1 MEMKNVLGLIIA
13 FDTDNDL
20 RELTDH
26 RTVAAVPFGGR
37 YRIVDFMLSNMVNS
51 GIYRIGLLMKD
62 KYQSLIDHI
71 GTGKDWDLSRKNGG
85 ITLLPPYSYS
95 KKASPLVTG
104 EYRGK
109 IDALAGAIDYLQ
121 KNRADYVVIADGDLI
136 ANIPMDEVVKAHEA
150 SGNDITM
157 VVTKRS
163 TDNPFIT
170 FCELNRKRDIAD
182 IRVGDNNDGKCKYT
196 ALGVYVMSRQY
207 LIHLIADCV
216 THNCTHFER
225 ELLTRA
231 LTDGNI
237 GAYVFNEYNMKV
249 FDAKEY
255 FQANMDI
262 LDKDCR
268 NELFKR
274 TRPIFTRI
282 YDEAPAYYG
291 DKADVVDCL
300 VADGCHIEGKVSH
313 SVLFRDVLIEKD
325 AEVKNSIIMENGRI
339 LSGASLA
346 HIVTDRGVTIREGRT
361 MMGHENYP
369 VVIAKRSVV

>member
-1 MEMKNVLGLIIA
+1 MKNVLGLIIA

-26 RTVAAVPFGGR
+26 RTVAAVPVGSR
-37 YRIVDFMLSNMVNS
+37 YRIVDFMMSNMVNS

-71 GTGKDWDLSRKNGG
+71 GNAKDWDLSRKNAGV
-85 ITLLPPYSYS
+85 TLLPPYSYS

-136 ANIPMDEVVKAHEA
+136 ANVPLDEVIDMHEA

-157 VVTKRS
+157 VVSKRREAS
-163 TDNPFIT
+163 QFNTY
-170 FCELNRKRDIAD
+170 CELNRKKEVVD
-182 IRVGDNNDGKCKYT
+182 IRVGDHNDGKCKHT
-196 ALGVYVMSRQY
+196 ALGIYVMSRQY

-216 THNCTHFER
+216 THNYIHFER

-231 LTDGNI
+231 LNDGTV
-237 GAYVFNEYNMKV
+237 GAYVFNQYSMKV
-249 FDAKEY
+249 FDAKDY
-255 FQANMDI
+255 FQANMDM
-262 LDKDCR
+262 LDKDVRSEVFVR
-268 NELFKR
+268 N
-274 TRPIFTRI
+274 RPIFTRI

-291 DKADVVDCL
+291 DKADVSDSL
-300 VADGCHIEGKVSH
+300 IADGCSIEGKVVN
-313 SVLFRDVLIEKD
+313 SVLFRNVLVERD
-325 AEVKNSIIMENGRI
+325 AEVKNSIIMDNGRI

-346 HIVTDRGVTIREGRT
+346 HIITDREVTIREGRT

-369 VVIAKRSVV
+369 VVIAKNSVV

>member
-1 MEMKNVLGLIIA
+1 MKNILGLIIA

-20 RELTDH
+20 RELTEH

-51 GIYRIGLLMKD
+51 GIYKIGLLMKD

-71 GTGKDWDLSRKNGG
+71 GTGKDWDLSRKNAG

-121 KNRADYVVIADGDLI
+121 KNRAEYVVLADGDVI
-136 ANIPMDEVVKAHEA
+136 ANIPMDEVVEAHEA

-157 VVTKRS
+157 VVTKHNAE
-163 TDNPFIT
+163 NPFIT
-170 FCELNRKRDIAD
+170 YCEMNRKREIVD
-182 IRVGDNNDGKCKYT
+182 IRVGNNNEGKCKYS

-231 LTDGNI
+231 LTESNI
-237 GAYVFNEYNMKV
+237 GAYVFNEYNIKV
-249 FDAKEY
+249 FDAKDY

-262 LDKDCR
+262 LDQECR
-268 NELFKR
+268 NELFLR

-282 YDEAPAYYG
+282 YDESPAYYG
-291 DKADVVDCL
+291 DKAEVCDSL
-300 VADGCHIEGKVSH
+300 VADGCHIEGRVVNSI
-313 SVLFRDVLIEKD
+313 LFRDVLIEKD
-325 AEVKNSIIMENGRI
+325 AEIKNSIIMENGRI
-339 LSGASLA
+339 LSGSSLA
-346 HIVTDRGVTIREGRT
+346 HIVLDRGVTIREGRT

-369 VVIAKRSVV
+369 VVIAKRSVI